1 MELVC
6 VVHVSVFQRIDGRSV
21 FLVHGGG
28 DGVESLRR
36 VVRGGV
42 GPEVGREEGREGR
55 VSLSSRTRE
64 GKERERE
71 GVSSTDLSK
80 RPPPPNLAV
89 GGEGIPLEPE
99 LLSHCC

>member
-21 FLVHGGG
+21 FLVPGGG
-28 DGVESLRR
+28 DGVKSLRR

-42 GPEVGREEGREGR
+42 GPEVGREEGR

-64 GKERERE
+64 GKESERE

-80 RPPPPNLAV
+80 RPPPLAV
-89 GGEGIPLEPE
+89 GGGGIPLEPE